1 MRVAVVGAGG
11 FLGRALCS
19 RLEVLGHSVV
29 RLSSKSGDF
38 EAGSGLL
45 TTPRLPDGIDA
56 GVYLAQSP
64 HGRSGPERADH
75 LWNVNVTSALRA
87 HRLVAAAGGY
97 RFLYASTG
105 SVYAPAFA
113 AHRESDPVDRSSAYP
128 LSKIHAE
135 EALALDAGDVD
146 VSVLRLFGIFGAGQ
160 HARLF
165 PRLCEAIRAERP
177 VDLFP
182 AAAGAQDRGL
192 RLSLC
197 HVDDAVDVI
206 IALLPVLGLPR
217 VNVAA
222 PAPTTMYD
230 LAREIG
236 RNLGCPPHFSYA
248 PEPRTCD
255 LLADT
260 SLLAGLRVH
269 DFPPLADRIAMS
281 CTELP

>member
-1 MRVAVVGAGG
+1 MKVAVVGAGG
-11 FLGRALCS
+11 YLGRSLCS
-19 RLEVLGHSVV
+19 RLESHGHSVV

-38 EAGSGLL
+38 DPDSGLL
-45 TTPRLPDGIDA
+45 TATRLPEGIDA
-56 GVYLAQSP
+56 GVYLAQLP
-64 HGRSGPERADH
+64 YGRSGPELADH

-87 HRLVAAAGGY
+87 RRLVASAGGR

-105 SVYAPAFA
+105 SVYAPAFTA
-113 AHRESDPVDRSSAYP
+113 NRESDPVDRASAYP

-135 EALALDAGDVD
+135 EALALAPGEVD

-165 PRLCEAIRAERP
+165 PRLCEAIRAGGP

-182 AAAGAQDRGL
+182 AAAEAEDRGL

-197 HVDDAVDVI
+197 HVDDAAEVI
-206 IALLPVLGLPR
+206 IALLPILGLPR

-222 PAPTTMYD
+222 PNPTTMYD
-230 LAREIG
+230 LAVEIG
-236 RNLGCPPHFSYA
+236 RNLGCTPQFRHALPA
-248 PEPRTCD
+248 RTCD

-260 SLLAGLRVH
+260 SLLTGLAVYE
-269 DFPPLADRIAMS
+269 FPPLADRIAMS
-281 CTELP
+281 CPDLP